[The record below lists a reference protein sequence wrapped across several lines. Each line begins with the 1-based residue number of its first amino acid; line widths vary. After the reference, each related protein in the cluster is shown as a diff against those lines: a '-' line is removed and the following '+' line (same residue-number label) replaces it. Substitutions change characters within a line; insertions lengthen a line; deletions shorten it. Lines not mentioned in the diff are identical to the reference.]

1 MKINRLLAFAVG
13 AAMIIGMT
21 PAVVFADEAESSEPA
36 ETTVVESSE
45 PSEKETPKVSETEPA
60 QTKETVPEES
70 SPEESKGE
78 ESTEDSAGKEPSAS
92 EDKSALPVKTAKK
105 AKNASVVD
113 SGQNEIRRLRK
124 QPGQGDTD
132 TVGRRA
138 AAGPGSHAGDREIMR
153 GKVYRPADGNAVGK
167 CAAFRFRGDH
177 GDLSEG
183 AGRFSQPDDSGGGN
197 PIVVCNQNAFHTIPF
212 NGFPQGRSG
221 DARTESPPD
230 HAFPG
235 SAGSVR

>member
-1 MKINRLLAFAVG
+1 MKTNRLLAFAVG

-113 SGQNEIRRLRK
+113 SGTCGKKLKWTLDEEGTLTVSGTGDMYSYNNWECLEQELLLQQRLQAVPQRK
-124 QPGQGDTD
+124 
-132 TVGRRA
+132 
-138 AAGPGSHAGDREIMR
+138 
-153 GKVYRPADGNAVGK
+153 
-167 CAAFRFRGDH
+167 AFYVLRDQQ
-177 GDLSEG
+177 
-183 AGRFSQPDDSGGGN
+183 RFS
-197 PIVVCNQNAFHTIPF
+197 
-212 NGFPQGRSG
+212 
-221 DARTESPPD
+221 
-230 HAFPG
+230 
-235 SAGSVR
+235 